1 MGQTCSL
8 WGRGWAG
15 GGIRAAQLHHSGA
28 EERPVGARPTAA
40 SPPSPAPHSFLGR
53 WHCHPPTLTWLCPLE
68 AASEVR
74 PLLRPPAHLHS
85 GHSSQEDE
93 CAEKLHPIRA
103 SLKLEVGSDSCQEQ
117 GRLGG

>member
-1 MGQTCSL
+1 MGQMCSL

-15 GGIRAAQLHHSGA
+15 GGIGAAQLHHSGA
-28 EERPVGARPTAA
+28 MERPVGARPTAA
-40 SPPSPAPHSFLGR
+40 SPPSPVPHSFWEGGTAT
-53 WHCHPPTLTWLCPLE
+53 CTLTWLCPLV

-85 GHSSQEDE
+85 NHSSHEGE
-93 CAEKLHPIRA
+93 CAEKLDPIRA
-103 SLKLEVGSDSCQEQ
+103 LLKLEVGSGSCQEQ